1 MLKEEF
7 INQFVSN
14 HSVIYVDDIKSG
26 VIEEEIVEGTYLM
39 SDAEVKE

>member
-14 HSVIYVDDIKSG
+14 HSVIYIGDIRSG
-26 VIEEEIVEGTYLM
+26 VIEEEIIEGTYLIRN
-39 SDAEVKE
+39 AEVKE